1 MNDTAN
7 TLRSIIAQLQS
18 VVDTL
23 DPPGNAPTQADP
35 VAPAAAPFGTYPDGT
50 PKTAPAYDACRPM
63 WEAAQRE
70 GAFDIHKFIGQG
82 IQQGAAQIALAGA
95 TTVDQQAL
103 EDAIVALGLSP
114 WGQAWLAHDVNAELI
129 AKPYLKRFVG
139 YTVKRLYDKAGDVT
153 GYAHE

>member
-1 MNDTAN
+1 MNENAN

-18 VVDTL
+18 VVDAL
-23 DPPGNAPTQADP
+23 DPHPAAP
-35 VAPAAAPFGTYPDGT
+35 VAAPVPAPFGTYPDGT

-70 GAFDIHKFIGQG
+70 GAFDVHQFIGQG

-103 EDAIVALGLSP
+103 LELGRGA
-114 WGQAWLAHDVNAELI
+114 WGQAWLAHDVNAELVH
-129 AKPYLKRFVG
+129 PMYLKQFRG
-139 YTVKRLYDKAGDVT
+139 YTVRRVYDKAGDLLRYEHV
-153 GYAHE
+153 E

>member
-1 MNDTAN
+1 MTMNENAK

-18 VVDTL
+18 VVNAL
-23 DPPGNAPTQADP
+23 DPNP
-35 VAPAAAPFGTYPDGT
+35 VAPEPVHIAAPFGIYPDGT

-70 GAFDIHKFIGQG
+70 GAFDVHQFIGQG

-103 EDAIVALGLSP
+103 EDAIVALGLGE

-129 AKPYLKRFVG
+129 HRDYLRRFRG
-139 YTVKRLYDKAGDVT
+139 YTVRRLYDKAGDVT